1 MQNVMSALPPKRT
14 RAVQVGMSAL
24 CQKRTSLAE
33 GGMSVEGPNAAQHEI
48 SDVVI
53 GVDRSIGDRGED
65 RDRAGREENGALGYR
80 AHIGAIAGQGAA
92 KLLSA
97 KYSTTD
103 TPEYFL

>member
-1 MQNVMSALPPKRT
+1 MQL
-14 RAVQVGMSAL
+14 GMSAL

-48 SDVVI
+48 SDVVA

-80 AHIGAIAGQGAA
+80 AHIGAIAEQGAA

-103 TPEYFL
+103 TP